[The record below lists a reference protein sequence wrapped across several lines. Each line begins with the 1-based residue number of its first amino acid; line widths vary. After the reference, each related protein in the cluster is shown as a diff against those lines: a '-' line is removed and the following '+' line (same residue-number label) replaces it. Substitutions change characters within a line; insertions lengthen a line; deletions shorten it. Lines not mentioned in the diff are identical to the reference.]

1 MTAKRPPR
9 YSHKS
14 DRLITPGATG
24 LQIRCDMA
32 AAPLDRVAR
41 EMDAKWGVDRLVT
54 LVSPVTA
61 ERYGRAMAAMMAAY
75 DADEPDTVAA
85 HATNCIKGLTVMD
98 AEATAAGHKPADPRV
113 WQINIDGKRYGLVE
127 DAAYLAIAERQNPGV
142 EIITL
147 RQAVVGRFPERF
159 GLVGNVIA
167 AFPGATVA
175 AIRPRSQLAEEL
187 DDDLPF

>member
-1 MTAKRPPR
+1 MTRPPR
-9 YSHKS
+9 YSRKS
-14 DRLITPGATG
+14 DRLISPGATAAE
-24 LQIRCDMA
+24 IRCDMA
-32 AAPLDRVAR
+32 CAPLDRAIR
-41 EMDAKWGVDRLVT
+41 EADAKWGVDRLVT
-54 LVSPVTA
+54 LVSPTTA
-61 ERYGRAMAAMMAAY
+61 EKYGRAMAHLLSCHDASDPVSAA
-75 DADEPDTVAA
+75 AA
-85 HATNCIKGLTVMD
+85 AANCIKGLAAMD

-113 WQINIDGKRYGLVE
+113 WQITIDGKHYGLVE

-159 GLVGNVIA
+159 GLVSNVIA

-187 DDDLPF
+187 DDEVPF